1 MITRKTAPALAAG
14 CTVVLKPA
22 AATPFS
28 ALALAELAD
37 RAGIPRGVFNV
48 VTGDASTIGT
58 ELATNPMVRKLTFT
72 GSTAIG
78 KLLMKQCAGTVKKL
92 SLELGGHAPFIVFD
106 DADLDAA
113 AEGALQSKY
122 RNAGQTC
129 VCANRLLVQERVYDT
144 FAAKLTER
152 VRSLK
157 VGDGLEPGVTIGPLI
172 DAKALAKVEEH
183 VSDAVDKGA
192 RVLIG
197 GKPHARGGLFFEPT
211 VLADAI
217 PSMKITREETF
228 GPVAPL
234 YRFRNDSEAVAMA
247 NDTSYGLAAYVYSR
261 DVGRIFRAAEALEYG
276 IIGINS
282 GMISTEVAPFGG
294 LKESGIGREGG
305 KYGINEF
312 LETKYLCM
320 GGMQ

>member
-22 AATPFS
+22 SATPFS

-48 VTGDASTIGT
+48 VTGNAQPIGA
-58 ELATNPMVRKLTFT
+58 ELASHPKVRKLTFT
-72 GSTAIG
+72 GSTETG
-78 KLLMKQCAGTVKKL
+78 KLLMQQCAGTVKKL
-92 SLELGGHAPFIVFD
+92 SLELGGNAPFIVFE

-122 RNAGQTC
+122 RNTGQTC
-129 VCANRLLVQERVYDT
+129 VCANRLLVQEKVYDA

-152 VRSLK
+152 VAQLR
-157 VGDGLEPGVTIGPLI
+157 VGDGMEPGVTTGPLI
-172 DAKALAKVEEH
+172 NAAALAKVEDH
-183 VSDAVDKGA
+183 VADAVNQGA

-197 GKPHARGGLFFEPT
+197 GKRHPRGGLFFQPT
-211 VLADAI
+211 VLADVK
-217 PSMKITREETF
+217 PSMNITREETF

-234 YRFRNDSEAVAMA
+234 YRFRSDAEAVALA
-247 NDTSYGLAAYVYSR
+247 NDTPYGLAAYFYSR
-261 DVGRIFRAAEALEYG
+261 DVRRIFRAAEALEYG

-282 GMISTEVAPFGG
+282 GIISTEIAPFGG
-294 LKESGIGREGG
+294 MKESGLGREGG
-305 KYGINEF
+305 KYGIDEF
-312 LETKYLCM
+312 LEIKYLCL
-320 GGMQ
+320 GGMP

>member
-1 MITRKTAPALAAG
+1 
-14 CTVVLKPA
+14 
-22 AATPFS
+22 
-28 ALALAELAD
+28 
-37 RAGIPRGVFNV
+37 
-48 VTGDASTIGT
+48 
-58 ELATNPMVRKLTFT
+58 
-72 GSTAIG
+72 
-78 KLLMKQCAGTVKKL
+78 VKKL
-92 SLELGGHAPFIVFD
+92 SLELGGNAPFIVFD

-113 AEGALQSKY
+113 ADGALQSKY

-152 VRSLK
+152 VRSLR
-157 VGDGLEPGVTIGPLI
+157 VGDGMEPGVTIGPLI
-172 DAKALAKVEEH
+172 NAEALAKVEDH

-197 GKPHARGGLFFEPT
+197 GKRHPRGGLFFEPT

-247 NDTSYGLAAYVYSR
+247 NDTSYGLAAYFYSR

-294 LKESGIGREGG
+294 MKESGIGREGG